1 MHSSSETFL
10 EDPSFA
16 PGEIGH
22 ETPGINAI
30 LQRSRNTQLV
40 LHLAGESL
48 ARRSVSVLSPSPA
61 VLLDDLVTALTEIR
75 RTERVDDRLF
85 YPRVERARL
94 NQDAALIGVST
105 GVLYEA
111 LRPVFGLKE

>member
-16 PGEIGH
+16 PVEIGH

-30 LQRSRNTQLV
+30 LQRSHNTQLV
-40 LHLAGESL
+40 LH
-48 ARRSVSVLSPSPA
+48 
-61 VLLDDLVTALTEIR
+61 LLDDLVTALAEIR

-85 YPRVERARL
+85 YPRVERAP
-94 NQDAALIGVST
+94 G
-105 GVLYEA
+105 
-111 LRPVFGLKE
+111 